1 MLDFKEPKITDKPWV
16 DQCLSHAHSMNCE
29 YTFGNIFVWR
39 TAYVTRICHYKDF
52 LLIRYGRGADIAY
65 SPPVGTGDFADAV
78 RVLQQDAAENGVT
91 LRLLG
96 VTASYKELLEADFPG
111 KFNYTYS
118 DDYNDYIYSVEKM
131 ANLSGKKYHGKRGH
145 ITYFMKAYPDWQFEV
160 LTLENVGECIA
171 LHTSWIDEKDQTEQ
185 KEEDAEFSLEFEAVL
200 SAFDNYKALGF
211 VGGLIRV
218 GGKVIAYTMGEPH
231 SKDCFVTHFEK
242 APADMRGAFPIIN
255 QVFTRQCLSGYT
267 YVNREEDLGLEGLRK
282 AKQSYHPEIF
292 LEKCVATYV
301 DEN

>member
-39 TAYVTRICHYKDF
+39 TAYVTCICHYKDF

-118 DDYNDYIYSVEKM
+118 DDYNDYIYSVEKWPICPERSIT
-131 ANLSGKKYHGKRGH
+131 ASGG
-145 ITYFMKAYPDWQFEV
+145 
-160 LTLENVGECIA
+160 TLPT
-171 LHTSWIDEKDQTEQ
+171 L
-185 KEEDAEFSLEFEAVL
+185 
-200 SAFDNYKALGF
+200 
-211 VGGLIRV
+211 
-218 GGKVIAYTMGEPH
+218 
-231 SKDCFVTHFEK
+231 
-242 APADMRGAFPIIN
+242 
-255 QVFTRQCLSGYT
+255 
-267 YVNREEDLGLEGLRK
+267 
-282 AKQSYHPEIF
+282 
-292 LEKCVATYV
+292 
-301 DEN
+301 